1 MFLCAPITHAVGA
14 DEDVDFTK
22 TQWALPL
29 CYVTGPWRLVPAHA
43 VVGTVP
49 LLPVLTDFHRLRRL
63 KPAVPSDFRLQPEGA
78 GHATAMQAAC
88 LAVEPV
94 FAVTPVVLAH
104 RNVIFVNEL
113 SYITP
118 KLRRL
123 RAATTQTH
131 AQPTSHPTH
140 PPYRQLHPLP
150 TATSFSMLTCPPLA
164 AVWGAA
170 MRASAT
176 RRRSTVA
183 HGAAPPL

>member
-1 MFLCAPITHAVGA
+1 MADVLVCAKLRVPSSRAGRVWDEYSSLLPAPYIPGCTPLGDGPLIVRRLRGAPPAVRCPEFPELGAQVALALAVAHRDGRPRCWMFLCAPITHAVGA

-94 FAVTPVVLAH
+94 FAVTPVV
-104 RNVIFVNEL
+104 
-113 SYITP
+113 
-118 KLRRL
+118 
-123 RAATTQTH
+123 
-131 AQPTSHPTH
+131 
-140 PPYRQLHPLP
+140 
-150 TATSFSMLTCPPLA
+150 
-164 AVWGAA
+164 
-170 MRASAT
+170 
-176 RRRSTVA
+176 
-183 HGAAPPL
+183 